1 MIKVKAL
8 GSIGKMLG
16 SSSFTL
22 DNRSMALTDFIKTI
36 YKLDEEEED
45 YSKILSSVIIA
56 VNGAALYGE
65 IDRTVLESGDE
76 VTLIPITHGG

>member
-16 SSSFTL
+16 SASFTF
-22 DNRSMALTDFIKTI
+22 DKRSMALTDLVKII
-36 YKLDEEEED
+36 YRLDEEGVD
-45 YSKILSSVIIA
+45 YSRILSDVLIA
-56 VNGAALYGE
+56 VNGVALSSG
-65 IDRTVLESGDE
+65 IDETVLESGDE

>member
-22 DNRSMALTDFIKTI
+22 DKRSIALTDFIKTI
-36 YKLDEEEED
+36 YKLDEKEED

-56 VNGAALYGE
+56 VNGAALYSE